1 MEKSIEKM
9 PFSEAELLEKVQATN
24 LLFCQLNMMNQV
36 SSLDELKKLI
46 PDMLQFI
53 GRYTGSD
60 RVYIFEENIVQQG
73 CYTNTYEWCAEGVV
87 PEIDELQAVPFTE
100 MPVWYDAFSDGRII
114 AFEDL
119 ESIRKSM
126 PLEYA
131 ILKPQHVHCLI
142 CVPLCAN
149 RRLIGFMGLDNPVWS
164 RNPISEN
171 ILRYIAGAI
180 TRSLEYFETEQEL
193 QKAKAAAE
201 VDSKAKTN
209 FLLNMSHDIR
219 TPMNAILGYAD
230 LVDRHYKDE
239 ESVRDYLQKV
249 HSSGEYLLS
258 LINNVLE
265 VSSIES
271 GKTHIDEAPIQ
282 LKDMDEEIMTAFSK
296 DMKKKNINFTQNCQ
310 VHTPYIYGDVVKLKE
325 IYFNLIS
332 NAIKYTPAGGSITVD
347 IQEKAAAEEGYATI
361 VVSVTDTGIGMTKEF
376 QQEMYEQFTRGR
388 DSVKNELQGTGLGLA
403 IVKKLVDLMGGT
415 IDVWSEPG
423 KGTKFTVSI
432 THRIAQE
439 LDVKRDILAEYDLTA
454 LQGKRILLAED
465 NDLNAEIAMELLKE
479 YGMQVERAEDGVVCI
494 DMLSKAESGYY
505 DMIIMDIQM
514 PKMDGYRAANL
525 IRNLPDAEKKDI
537 PIVAMTANVFA
548 EDKQLAWEAG
558 MNGHIAKP
566 IDVHRVLQVL
576 IEILS

>member
-1 MEKSIEKM
+1 
-9 PFSEAELLEKVQATN
+9 
-24 LLFCQLNMMNQV
+24 
-36 SSLDELKKLI
+36 
-46 PDMLQFI
+46 
-53 GRYTGSD
+53 
-60 RVYIFEENIVQQG
+60 
-73 CYTNTYEWCAEGVV
+73 
-87 PEIDELQAVPFTE
+87 
-100 MPVWYDAFSDGRII
+100 
-114 AFEDL
+114 
-119 ESIRKSM
+119 
-126 PLEYA
+126 
-131 ILKPQHVHCLI
+131 
-142 CVPLCAN
+142 
-149 RRLIGFMGLDNPVWS
+149 
-164 RNPISEN
+164 
-171 ILRYIAGAI
+171 
-180 TRSLEYFETEQEL
+180 
-193 QKAKAAAE
+193 
-201 VDSKAKTN
+201 
-209 FLLNMSHDIR
+209 
-219 TPMNAILGYAD
+219 
-230 LVDRHYKDE
+230 
-239 ESVRDYLQKV
+239 
-249 HSSGEYLLS
+249 
-258 LINNVLE
+258 
-265 VSSIES
+265 
-271 GKTHIDEAPIQ
+271 
-282 LKDMDEEIMTAFSK
+282 
-296 DMKKKNINFTQNCQ
+296 
-310 VHTPYIYGDVVKLKE
+310 
-325 IYFNLIS
+325 
-332 NAIKYTPAGGSITVD
+332 
-347 IQEKAAAEEGYATI
+347 
-361 VVSVTDTGIGMTKEF
+361 
-376 QQEMYEQFTRGR
+376 MYEQFTRGR